1 MSILWKIFAAL
12 LAVTVL
18 VWLSTMWR
26 WESNQFDP
34 GPSDLLLHLVV
45 LPLVLTGVLVLTV
58 WAVHRLRRYA
68 VSPVASAAA
77 ATGGSAA
84 NASGDAALLA
94 PKRLRARVLASAV
107 QVRAGAGWRAAQ
119 KAIAKGDCASELDPE
134 IKDEQGV
141 CVFTAP
147 MPDLDTEKVCA
158 EVVDLLQELTVQE
171 PDVWA
176 GFEPATEMLR
186 ALTLMGDVLSEL
198 DETLNAQW
206 HAWAPPQQ
214 TEPLKTSLPERTI
227 ADVSR
232 SPELSVRVGIP
243 EGWTALTQRL
253 AMAWIGARLAP
264 WLASAREAA
273 EGVAPRRQMA
283 HADSGRR
290 VPVPTQVQAHVHPV
304 AHAEALWQLG
314 ERQLQMWLQQEQAG
328 LLVLVAADSAIS
340 ESAVTEMARRHEL
353 FSGDNPRGRVPGEG
367 AAALV
372 CATPDWPTPADADP
386 PLCWLQGARIF
397 RRDKSADAQGRVSPA
412 VMVDALTDAAAAG
425 GWPLTAV
432 THLTSDAD
440 QRASRTGEL
449 FEAVRSTLP
458 ALDVNDDVLSLGVG
472 CGDLGLVRLLACA
485 GLAAREVKEAGTASL
500 VVGALPAF
508 ERFAVLLTPT
518 AEPMPAAASSVA

>member
-77 ATGGSAA
+77 ATGGSEAK
-84 NASGDAALLA
+84 ASGDAALLA

-328 LLVLVAADSAIS
+328 LLVLVKTIKSSKLGLTSGSASLYELPWYAVIGNPAAGKST
-340 ESAVTEMARRHEL
+340 AVVRSGL
-353 FSGDNPRGRVPGEG
+353 NFPFS
-367 AAALV
+367 
-372 CATPDWPTPADADP
+372 
-386 PLCWLQGARIF
+386 
-397 RRDKSADAQGRVSPA
+397 DKSMSVIQGI
-412 VMVDALTDAAAAG
+412 G
-425 GWPLTAV
+425 GTRNCDWFFTTEGINLQLSLA
-432 THLTSDAD
+432 
-440 QRASRTGEL
+440 RA
-449 FEAVRSTLP
+449 EAVRDYLGRQGISP
-458 ALDVNDDVLSLGVG
+458 AMITTTGLGPDQPVATNDTPEG
-472 CGDLGLVRLLACA
+472 R
-485 GLAAREVKEAGTASL
+485 ARNRRIEFKIAPG
-500 VVGALPAF
+500 
-508 ERFAVLLTPT
+508 
-518 AEPMPAAASSVA
+518 